1 MKYLIKV
8 FKGYE
13 GAALVYLITT
23 LVLIAFVVIVG

>member
-1 MKYLIKV
+1 MKHLIKV

-23 LVLIAFVVIVG
+23 LILVTFVVLVG

>member
-1 MKYLIKV
+1 MKQLIKI

-23 LVLIAFVVIVG
+23 LVLVAFVVTVG